1 MFTVGP
7 VTFHL
12 YGLMIGLGVLVGAWV
27 ASKKDKK
34 IWDCLVWVIGGG
46 IIGARLYHVVDWWSY
61 YSEHLSQIPA
71 VWQGGM
77 GIYGGILGGILG
89 LWIYTRRR
97 EEPNLRLLK
106 LLDAG
111 ALGLPLGQ
119 AIARWGNYF
128 NQELYGLP
136 TNLPWGIYIRPENR
150 LLEVMDFKYFHPL
163 FLYES
168 IYCLIIFIIIIKI
181 IKVIPIGR
189 GKIFAAYLG
198 LYGFGRFWLEFLRI
212 ESWTIQGINVA
223 QVISA
228 GLMITVLI
236 WWLTLKCRKHKL

>member
-71 VWQGGM
+71 VWRGGM

-111 ALGLPLGQ
+111 AVGLPLGQ
-119 AIARWGNYF
+119 AIGRLGNFF

-168 IYCLIIFIIIIKI
+168 LWCLIIFIIIINI
-181 IKVIPIGR
+181 IKVIPMGK
-189 GKIFAAYLG
+189 GKIFAVYLG
-198 LYGFGRFWLEFLRI
+198 LYGLGRFFLEFLRL
-212 ESWTIQGINVA
+212 EAWTINGVNVA
-223 QVISA
+223 QMISA
-228 GLMITVLI
+228 GLILGALGFIMG
-236 WWLTLKCRKHKL
+236 RK

>member
-61 YSEHLSQIPA
+61 YSQHLSQIPA

-97 EEPNLRLLK
+97 EEPNLLFLK

-168 IYCLIIFIIIIKI
+168 LWCLIIFIIIINI
-181 IKVIPIGR
+181 IKVIPMGK
-189 GKIFAAYLG
+189 GKIFAVYLG
-198 LYGFGRFWLEFLRI
+198 LYGLGRFFLEFLRL
-212 ESWTIQGINVA
+212 EAWTINGVNVA
-223 QVISA
+223 QMISA
-228 GLMITVLI
+228 GLILGALGFIMG
-236 WWLTLKCRKHKL
+236 RK

>member
-61 YSEHLSQIPA
+61 YSQHLSQIPA

-106 LLDAG
+106 LLDVG
-111 ALGLPLGQ
+111 AVGLPLGQ

-168 IYCLIIFIIIIKI
+168 LWCLIIFIIIINI
-181 IKVIPIGR
+181 IKVIPMGK
-189 GKIFAAYLG
+189 GKIFAVYLG
-198 LYGFGRFWLEFLRI
+198 LYGLGRFFLEFLRL
-212 ESWTIQGINVA
+212 EAWTINGVNVA
-223 QVISA
+223 QMISA
-228 GLMITVLI
+228 GLILGALGFIMG
-236 WWLTLKCRKHKL
+236 RK

>member
-97 EEPNLRLLK
+97 EEPNLLFLK
-106 LLDAG
+106 MLDAG

-168 IYCLIIFIIIIKI
+168 LWCLIIFIIIINI
-181 IKVIPIGR
+181 IKVIPMGK
-189 GKIFAAYLG
+189 GKIFAVYLG
-198 LYGFGRFWLEFLRI
+198 LYGLGRFFLEFLRL
-212 ESWTIQGINVA
+212 EAWTINGVNVA
-223 QVISA
+223 QMISA
-228 GLMITVLI
+228 GLILGALGFIMG
-236 WWLTLKCRKHKL
+236 RK

>member
-61 YSEHLSQIPA
+61 YSQHLSQIPA
-71 VWQGGM
+71 VWRGGM

-97 EEPNLRLLK
+97 EEPNLLFLK
-106 LLDAG
+106 MLDAG

-168 IYCLIIFIIIIKI
+168 LWCLIIFIIIINI
-181 IKVIPIGR
+181 IKVIPMGK
-189 GKIFAAYLG
+189 GKIFAVYLG
-198 LYGFGRFWLEFLRI
+198 LYGLGRFFLEFLRL
-212 ESWTIQGINVA
+212 EAWTINGVNVA
-223 QVISA
+223 QMISA
-228 GLMITVLI
+228 GLILGALGFIMG
-236 WWLTLKCRKHKL
+236 RK

>member
-61 YSEHLSQIPA
+61 YSQHLSQIPA

-97 EEPNLRLLK
+97 EEPNLRFLK
-106 LLDAG
+106 MLDAG

-168 IYCLIIFIIIIKI
+168 LWCLIIFIIIINI
-181 IKVIPIGR
+181 IKVIPMGK
-189 GKIFAAYLG
+189 GKIFAVYLG
-198 LYGFGRFWLEFLRI
+198 LYGLGRFFLEFLRL
-212 ESWTIQGINVA
+212 EAWTINGVNVA
-223 QVISA
+223 QMISA
-228 GLMITVLI
+228 GLILGALGFIMG
-236 WWLTLKCRKHKL
+236 RK

>member
-61 YSEHLSQIPA
+61 YSQHLSQIPA

-97 EEPNLRLLK
+97 EEPNLLFLK
-106 LLDAG
+106 MLDAG

-168 IYCLIIFIIIIKI
+168 LWCLIIFIIIINI
-181 IKVIPIGR
+181 IKVIPMGK
-189 GKIFAAYLG
+189 GKIFAVYLG
-198 LYGFGRFWLEFLRI
+198 LYGLGRFFLEFLRL
-212 ESWTIQGINVA
+212 EAWTINGVNVA
-223 QVISA
+223 QMISA
-228 GLMITVLI
+228 GLILGALGFIMG
-236 WWLTLKCRKHKL
+236 RK